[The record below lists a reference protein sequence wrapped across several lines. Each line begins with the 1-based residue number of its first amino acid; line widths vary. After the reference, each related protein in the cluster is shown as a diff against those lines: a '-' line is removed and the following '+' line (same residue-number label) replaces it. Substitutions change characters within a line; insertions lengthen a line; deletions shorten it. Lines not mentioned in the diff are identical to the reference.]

1 MDQTREEQGPLGAG
15 SEPRVKLDG
24 PGDPAVRAPNK
35 VREAPLA
42 PRKSEEGTAQ
52 VASGLSNYSTSTQYG
67 NQGQYGTPAQ
77 YNECA
82 QFFLAPT
89 DLSGANPDPDK
100 ALSDGPNA
108 WPLGKMEA
116 LLEALV
122 ALDDISKRLVAQ
134 EIK

>member
-77 YNECA
+77 YNDERMA
-82 QFFLAPT
+82 GG
-89 DLSGANPDPDK
+89 DLQNGDHPEDRPGTGASGPAH
-100 ALSDGPNA
+100 PN
-108 WPLGKMEA
+108 G
-116 LLEALV
+116 
-122 ALDDISKRLVAQ
+122 
-134 EIK
+134 